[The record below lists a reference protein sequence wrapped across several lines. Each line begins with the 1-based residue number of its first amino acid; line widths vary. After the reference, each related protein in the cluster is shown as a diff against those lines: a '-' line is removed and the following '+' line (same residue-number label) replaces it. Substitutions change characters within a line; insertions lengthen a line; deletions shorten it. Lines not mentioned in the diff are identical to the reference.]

1 MRSQST
7 RLRQTTLTHTT
18 CTTRRASSWV
28 TTTRA
33 AQHNTKSPKVEFV
46 VVLLDFIFAAALA
59 ARLQRLRQLRLV
71 AHTHALW
78 HAAGPKRCVSTP
90 PLQVCD
96 CCLDCAHRGWL
107 RGCLWS
113 KAEAPIVVVLP
124 THAVPR
130 HRCTRLPRLSTMA
143 TRVTFEKSRIIQF
156 GSLSS
161 KEKERYMDFLID
173 NNIQVRVGCL
183 LVAVV
188 VAVLC
193 VCVCACV
200 GCVCCCAVSLGFLV
214 VPVCSM
220 YVPCLPPM
228 WYAQP
233 SPVSPAFVILSCTS
247 FSRRRTALSQP
258 TFACAQPLLLTRMHT
273 TMGLRPPQPAA
284 VVAAVVATAA
294 AAVGVV
300 PLSGQQDRGLAG
312 NAHLRCEPPHLRLP
326 HQPPPSIIRRITSS
340 GACGGCCVL
349 SCVLRVVMSFLAHAE
364 LCGWCWLRMDG
375 GLLQL
380 SDFSTR
386 HTPPQNKEC
395 RMAHA
400 MGGGVVRRTVRT

>member
-1 MRSQST
+1 
-7 RLRQTTLTHTT
+7 
-18 CTTRRASSWV
+18 
-28 TTTRA
+28 
-33 AQHNTKSPKVEFV
+33 
-46 VVLLDFIFAAALA
+46 
-59 ARLQRLRQLRLV
+59 
-71 AHTHALW
+71 
-78 HAAGPKRCVSTP
+78 
-90 PLQVCD
+90 
-96 CCLDCAHRGWL
+96 
-107 RGCLWS
+107 
-113 KAEAPIVVVLP
+113 VVVLP

-193 VCVCACV
+193 VCVCVCWMCLLLCCVARFPGCACV
-200 GCVCCCAVSLGFLV
+200 LDVCAVSTANV
-214 VPVCSM
+214 VRSTVAC
-220 YVPCLPPM
+220 VPCICHPLM
-228 WYAQP
+228 HQFFKEKDGSFA
-233 SPVSPAFVILSCTS
+233 ANIRLCTAAVADAHAHDDGAAAS
-247 FSRRRTALSQP
+247 TTSSRGRRRGSNGSRRRGSRASQRSAGQRSGGQRSSALRATPSASATP
-258 TFACAQPLLLTRMHT
+258 ATTFNYSTYHKFWCVRGVLCVVMC
-273 TMGLRPPQPAA
+273 PP
-284 VVAAVVATAA
+284 
-294 AAVGVV
+294 
-300 PLSGQQDRGLAG
+300 
-312 NAHLRCEPPHLRLP
+312 
-326 HQPPPSIIRRITSS
+326 
-340 GACGGCCVL
+340 CCDVF
-349 SCVLRVVMSFLAHAE
+349 SCSCRVVWVVLVTDGWLI
-364 LCGWCWLRMDG
+364 LC